1 MIESDKLNKNLA
13 INSLASIRESEDFT
27 ALVLIT
33 NENEIA
39 PLKDFAKP
47 SIEHCGELP
56 GWWWDKLS
64 FIVSTYDIEIAKK
77 QKCYFDFFNN
87 QTKSE
92 AKSLYRAIL
101 SASPS
106 IVSYLELNVDR

>member
-1 MIESDKLNKNLA
+1 LSIAESFLDGGG
-13 INSLASIRESEDFT
+13 IS
-27 ALVLIT
+27 
-33 NENEIA
+33 
-39 PLKDFAKP
+39 
-47 SIEHCGELP
+47 
-56 GWWWDKLS
+56 LS
-64 FIVSTYDIEIAKK
+64 FVISTHDIEIAKK

-87 QTKSE
+87 QTNSE